1 MKSGKFSSFTAEEKE
16 ILKLEKAKKSIFSIS
31 KIPDIIVD
39 NIDDLDEK
47 MIEAIFQDC
56 GIIKKKDPE
65 REASL
70 MFFDVQCEN
79 SIYLFSKKNKCRI
92 FMYKLYKHKVFDNF
106 IMAVIGMSSVKL
118 AVDTYLAGY
127 ADDSLPG
134 KISSG
139 VDLFMNVVFYIECT
153 SKIISMG
160 FVMD

>member
-1 MKSGKFSSFTAEEKE
+1 
-16 ILKLEKAKKSIFSIS
+16 
-31 KIPDIIVD
+31 
-39 NIDDLDEK
+39 
-47 MIEAIFQDC
+47 
-56 GIIKKKDPE
+56 
-65 REASL
+65 
-70 MFFDVQCEN
+70 
-79 SIYLFSKKNKCRI
+79 
-92 FMYKLYKHKVFDNF
+92 MYKLYKHKVFDNF